1 VLHLRL
7 LLPDEHTEPV
17 LDLLRDRVGVAN
29 LAVLRGCSVRPAG
42 DVVIADLARETADVI
57 LDELRDRDI
66 DKIGTITLDTIDTS
80 VSVAAERAEE
90 EAPGDG
96 SDAVI
101 WEQVVRQTYAES
113 ALSVTFVAFLTI
125 AILIAECAII
135 LDSAVLVVGAMVLG
149 PEFSALAAIAV
160 GVVHRRPRVLRR
172 GLHAFAVGFAV
183 AILISTLLALLA
195 RAFGWIDVSL
205 LTASRP
211 QTGFIVQPDKWTIV
225 VGFLAGI
232 AGVLSLTA
240 DRTGA
245 LVGVFISVVTVPAAA
260 NVALA
265 VALTDGSEFRRA
277 LLQFAA
283 NIVVI
288 LLGGMLTL
296 LVQQKVWHRIP
307 KAMPTPAG
315 PHHP

>member
-1 VLHLRL
+1 MLHLRL

-29 LAVLRGCSVRPAG
+29 LAVIRGCSIRPAG
-42 DVVIADLARETADVI
+42 DVVIADVAREIADEV
-57 LDELRDRDI
+57 LDELRGHDI
-66 DKIGTITLDTIDTS
+66 DKIGTITLERIDTS
-80 VSVAAERAEE
+80 VSVAAEKAEE

-101 WEQVVRQTYAES
+101 WEQVVRQSYADS

-135 LDSAVLVVGAMVLG
+135 IDSAVLVVGAMVLG

-160 GVVHRRPRVLRR
+160 GVAHRRPRVLRR
-172 GLHAFAVGFAV
+172 GLLAFAVGFAV
-183 AILISTLLALLA
+183 AVAISTALALVA
-195 RAFGWIDVSL
+195 RWLGWIDISL

-288 LLGGMLTL
+288 LLAGILTM

-307 KAMPTPAG
+307 NAMPPPVG
-315 PHHP
+315 PHRP